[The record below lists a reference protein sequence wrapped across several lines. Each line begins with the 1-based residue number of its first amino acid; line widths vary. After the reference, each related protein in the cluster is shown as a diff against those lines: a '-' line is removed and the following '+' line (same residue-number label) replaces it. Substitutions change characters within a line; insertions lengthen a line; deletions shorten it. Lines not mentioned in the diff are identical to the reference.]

1 MVCDMIEWGN
11 KPLNPISC
19 LSCFVNAVD
28 LLSFLSRNTATPL
41 LSIFIGFDSV
51 GFQSIRLTPTEFFH
65 YFTGRQKS
73 TFLTLILS
81 DFRKI
86 FVVFYDNLRYKI
98 WWNDFRLF
106 GILLVISVKTKKENV
121 IGTGLW
127 IDNIIW
133 YLGHFEKSHKILFG
147 SPDELTE
154 IIYCND
160 FRRTCF
166 WSFG

>member
-1 MVCDMIEWGN
+1 
-11 KPLNPISC
+11 
-19 LSCFVNAVD
+19 
-28 LLSFLSRNTATPL
+28 
-41 LSIFIGFDSV
+41 
-51 GFQSIRLTPTEFFH
+51 LTPTEFFH

-121 IGTGLW
+121 IGTGL
-127 IDNIIW
+127 
-133 YLGHFEKSHKILFG
+133 
-147 SPDELTE
+147 
-154 IIYCND
+154 
-160 FRRTCF
+160 
-166 WSFG
+166 